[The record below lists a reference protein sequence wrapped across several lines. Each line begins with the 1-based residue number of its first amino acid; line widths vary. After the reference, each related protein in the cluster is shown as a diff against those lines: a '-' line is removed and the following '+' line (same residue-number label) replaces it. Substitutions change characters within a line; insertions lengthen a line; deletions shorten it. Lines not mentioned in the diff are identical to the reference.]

1 MNFEITYINTEL
13 NHVSFNV
20 LNNGDVIL
28 TDKRCDLTIDDE
40 DAMNAE
46 LDRFSLIVIEDYN
59 NPVEG

>member
-1 MNFEITYINTEL
+1 MNFEITNIDTEL

-20 LNNGDVIL
+20 LNDGDVIL

-46 LDRFSLIVIEDYN
+46 LDRFSIIVIDDYN

>member
-1 MNFEITYINTEL
+1 MNFEITNIDTEL

-28 TDKRCDLTIDDE
+28 TDKRCDLPIDDE

-46 LDRFSLIVIEDYN
+46 LDRFSIIVIDDYN

>member
-1 MNFEITYINTEL
+1 MNFEITNIDTEL

-28 TDKRCDLTIDDE
+28 TDKRCDLPIDDE
-40 DAMNAE
+40 EAMNAE
-46 LDRFSLIVIEDYN
+46 LDRFSLIVIDDYN

>member
-1 MNFEITYINTEL
+1 MNFEITNIDTEL

-28 TDKRCDLTIDDE
+28 TDKRCDLPIDDE
-40 DAMNAE
+40 EAMNAE
-46 LDRFSLIVIEDYN
+46 LDRFSIIVIEDYN

>member
-1 MNFEITYINTEL
+1 MNFEITNIDTEL

-40 DAMNAE
+40 EAMNAE
-46 LDRFSLIVIEDYN
+46 LDRFSIIVIDDYN